1 MTLMTAEEDLEVDT
15 ETDPREVRELREAIE
30 AKEAIEVTEEI
41 EAAGDIPDHQTT
53 TAEEATEKET
63 SPRVEAEIG

>member
-1 MTLMTAEEDLEVDT
+1 MTAEEDLEVDT

-30 AKEAIEVTEEI
+30 VIEEI